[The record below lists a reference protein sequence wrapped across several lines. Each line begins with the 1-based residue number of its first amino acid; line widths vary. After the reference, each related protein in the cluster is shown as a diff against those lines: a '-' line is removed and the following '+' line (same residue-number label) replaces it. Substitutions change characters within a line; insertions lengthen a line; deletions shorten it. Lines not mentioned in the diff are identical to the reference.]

1 MEVVLVPR
9 NPFIEHR
16 LPNLP
21 LEFTTLAEFYH
32 YLEISE
38 KELRHISAKKFDQY
52 HSRSIPK
59 RNGGERLLSVP
70 NNRLRYLQSLL
81 NPLLQGMY
89 NVRGCVHGFVAGK
102 SAFTNAQEHL
112 GRRHLVKV
120 DLQDYFGQISRQRV
134 RGVLLSIGIP
144 LPVAEAITKL
154 CTLAD
159 ELPQGAPTSPIL
171 ANMVTF
177 RLDQELVTFAKK
189 NRLRYSR
196 YADDIV
202 FSSYSKPRVL
212 ARGMELEYA
221 RLSRSDLDEKL
232 LEIFDQQ
239 NFELNEEKIYYCGA
253 GARRSVTGY
262 TINQFPN
269 VPRNHVRRVRAT
281 LHNVRKYG
289 YDAEQRKFSEKT
301 KSAKSL
307 KKSLFGQIEWIGS
320 TKGRSD
326 PVFRRYAIEYDG
338 LFAEKFELGP
348 DLSRLATLS
357 TWVLETTHPNPTHA
371 GDTQGTAFFLK
382 GVGLVTA
389 AHCVPATHSYTVFCV
404 DEPSKKFPVSVVK
417 RHDHIDLAILNH
429 SIPIE
434 DFIEL
439 SRAER
444 EPNVGEETSLWGFPA
459 YSAGN
464 KIEQRQGR
472 VVSHPTKSAVALLCV
487 DQKINQGNSGGPLLN
502 SAREVVGIAHKG
514 GPDEAQDL
522 AVKIR
527 MLDAF

>member
-1 MEVVLVPR
+1 VPR
-9 NPFIEHR
+9 NPFIRHR
-16 LPNLP
+16 LPVLP
-21 LEFTTLAEFYH
+21 LEFSNLTELFRFLKITG
-32 YLEISE
+32 
-38 KELRHISAKKFDQY
+38 KELRYISANKFSQY
-52 HSRSIPK
+52 HSVSIPK
-59 RNGGERLLSVP
+59 RGGGERLLSVP
-70 NNRLRYLQSLL
+70 NNRLKYLQSLL
-81 NPLLQGMY
+81 NTSLQGMY

-102 SAFTNAQEHL
+102 SALTNAQEHL
-112 GRRHLVKV
+112 GRRHLIKV
-120 DLQDYFGQISRQRV
+120 DLKDYFGQVSRQRV
-134 RGVLLSIGIP
+134 RGVLTHVGIP
-144 LPVAEAITKL
+144 LPVAEEITKL
-154 CTLAD
+154 CTLLDA
-159 ELPQGAPTSPIL
+159 LPQGAPTSPVL

-177 RLDQELVTFAKK
+177 SLDQELVSFAKK

-202 FSSYSKPRVL
+202 LSSYSKPRVL
-212 ARGMELEYA
+212 VSSIDLEYA
-221 RLSRSDLDEKL
+221 RLDLPDLDEKL
-232 LEIFDQQ
+232 LQIFGQQ
-239 NFELNEEKIYYCGA
+239 GFDLNEEKLYYCGS

-262 TINQFPN
+262 TINQFTN
-269 VPRNHVRRVRAT
+269 VPRSHVRRVRAT
-281 LHNVRKYG
+281 LHNVRKFG

-301 KSAKSL
+301 KSTKSL
-307 KKSLFGQIEWIGS
+307 KKSLFGQIEWIGA

-326 PVFRRYAIEYDG
+326 PVFRRYAIEYNG

-348 DLSRLATLS
+348 DPSRLSTLS
-357 TWVLETTHPNPTHA
+357 TWVLETTHPNPALA

-389 AHCVPATHSYTVFCV
+389 AHCVPATHSYSVFCV

-417 RHDHIDLAILNH
+417 RDDHIDLAILDH

-459 YSAGN
+459 YSEGN
-464 KIEQRQGR
+464 NIEQRQGR

-527 MLDAF
+527 MFDAF